1 MTTNDEYTIL
11 TQAIEGWAEDTEGRW
26 FPAAMVD
33 REFDLKTPRDK
44 QNRWVILK
52 RLCKKGI
59 IERHPTK
66 AHEYRFISESRTE
79 LDWFAA
85 DTGNFLPIRFPLGLE
100 QYCRIYPK
108 SIVIVSGVFNTGKT
122 AFMLNMAELNM
133 HTFPVKLFNS
143 EMGPEEFKLRLT
155 ASGAPLD
162 DWRNMVKVYERN
174 RDFADVIFPDALNII
189 DYLEID
195 EDWFLVGRE
204 INKIFRTLTTGVAVI
219 ALQKK
224 QGEALGRGRE
234 LTVEKARLAIS
245 IDPSELTIVK
255 AKNWA
260 DPAGPNPNGVILK
273 FKLVQ
278 GYKFISDGQTWR
290 GQTDATRG
298 GKTVCQKVNP

>member
-1 MTTNDEYTIL
+1 MSTTDDYTAL
-11 TQAIEGWAEDTEGRW
+11 SQAIEGWIEDTEGRW
-26 FPAAMVD
+26 FSAREID
-33 REFDLKTPRDK
+33 REFDLRARKDK
-44 QNRWVILK
+44 QNRWIILK
-52 RLCKKGI
+52 RLCVKGSV
-59 IERHPTK
+59 EKHPTK
-66 AHEYRFISESRTE
+66 SNEYRFVSESRTE
-79 LDWFAA
+79 LDWFSA

-108 SIVIVSGVFNTGKT
+108 SIVIVSGVYNAGKT
-122 AFMLNMAELNM
+122 AWMLNTAELNM

-162 DWRNMVKVYERN
+162 DWRNLVKVYERN
-174 RDFADVIFPDALNII
+174 RDFADVIFPEALNII

-224 QGEALGRGRE
+224 VGESLARGRE

-245 IDPSELTIVK
+245 IDPGELTIAK

-260 DPAGPNPNGVILK
+260 DPAVNPNGTILK

-278 GYKFISDGQTWR
+278 GYKFISDGQIWR
-290 GQTDATRG
+290 GQTDAAQG
-298 GKTVCQKVNP
+298 GKQYAKR